1 MGTVMSSKDRTGV
14 DLGLTDQEKKTLLH
28 LARTTIEARAS
39 GEPLPLCDAITQTL
53 QEKRGAF
60 VTLRR
65 KGQLRGCIGYVRAV
79 KPLHQTIRE
88 MALAA
93 GFQDPRFPPLDR
105 QELVDLELEISVL
118 TPLREITD
126 IDEIQVGTH
135 GLMIVQG
142 NSSGLLLPQVATEY
156 GWQREEFLGH
166 TCLKAGLHPTAWKD
180 AKTKIFVFS
189 ADIF

>member
-1 MGTVMSSKDRTGV
+1 MSGRDKAGV

-39 GEPLPLCDAITQTL
+39 GEPLPICEAITQPL

-60 VTLRR
+60 VSLHR
-65 KGQLRGCIGYVRAV
+65 KGQLRGCIGYISAV
-79 KPLHQTIRE
+79 KPLHETIQE

-105 QELVDLELEISVL
+105 QELVDLDLEISVL
-118 TPLREITD
+118 TPLREISE
-126 IDEIQVGTH
+126 INEIQVGTH
-135 GLMIVQG
+135 GLLIVQG
-142 NSSGLLLPQVATEY
+142 NHSGLLLPQVATQY
-156 GWQREEFLGH
+156 GWSREEFLGQ
-166 TCLKAGLHPTAWKD
+166 TSLKAGLPPAAWKD
-180 AKTKIFVFS
+180 EKTKIFVFS

>member
-1 MGTVMSSKDRTGV
+1 MSNNDRTGV
-14 DLGLTDQEKKTLLH
+14 DHGLTDQEKKTLLH
-28 LARTTIEARAS
+28 LARTTIEARAND
-39 GEPLPLCDAITQTL
+39 EPLPSCEAITQPL

-60 VTLRR
+60 VSLHR
-65 KGQLRGCIGYVRAV
+65 KGLLRGCIGYINAV
-79 KPLHQTIRE
+79 KPLHQTIQE

-105 QELVDLELEISVL
+105 EELVDLDLEISVL

-126 IDEIQVGTH
+126 INEIQVGTH

-142 NSSGLLLPQVATEY
+142 NYSGLLLPQVATEY
-156 GWQREEFLGH
+156 GWEREKFLEH
-166 TCLKAGLHPTAWKD
+166 TCQKAGLQPAAWKD
-180 AKTKIFVFS
+180 KKTKIFIFS